1 MAPPSPSSRKNSATS
16 LKMRGSIELETITEH
31 EEAAGLD
38 RLKTVTTR
46 LRLTTRRPSILEWKA
61 NVKQTMLSPHLSP
74 QSQLVMNGLNGD
86 NIDGGDEDH
95 QEGKSETEERTYE
108 QRRAHIEASLEWI
121 RTELRAMKTQDHRL
135 AMQLMRL
142 RADIQQ
148 IKLQK
153 TSSEHR
159 DLIDNSAYSV
169 EEESELMKSGIFDL
183 SLIMP
188 TMNNNNYEC
197 MSIVDKPLKDM
208 GVTRMNLNRRR
219 FSLR

>member
-1 MAPPSPSSRKNSATS
+1 
-16 LKMRGSIELETITEH
+16 
-31 EEAAGLD
+31 
-38 RLKTVTTR
+38 
-46 LRLTTRRPSILEWKA
+46 
-61 NVKQTMLSPHLSP
+61 
-74 QSQLVMNGLNGD
+74 
-86 NIDGGDEDH
+86 
-95 QEGKSETEERTYE
+95 
-108 QRRAHIEASLEWI
+108 
-121 RTELRAMKTQDHRL
+121 MKTQDHML

-169 EEESELMKSGIFDL
+169 EEESELKSGIYDL
-183 SLIMP
+183 PFLMP
-188 TMNNNNYEC
+188 NNNDYEC
-197 MSIVDKPLKDM
+197 IDKPLKDM

>member
-1 MAPPSPSSRKNSATS
+1 MSVLIKLVYAKNK
-16 LKMRGSIELETITEH
+16 L
-31 EEAAGLD
+31 
-38 RLKTVTTR
+38 
-46 LRLTTRRPSILEWKA
+46 PYPILYY
-61 NVKQTMLSPHLSP
+61 LCIFH
-74 QSQLVMNGLNGD
+74 SQ
-86 NIDGGDEDH
+86 
-95 QEGKSETEERTYE
+95 
-108 QRRAHIEASLEWI
+108 
-121 RTELRAMKTQDHRL
+121 RAMKTQDHRL